1 MISIEK
7 DTRQNN
13 MFSMLHAQGVEIR
26 REYILE
32 DSFEKLYGLGEE
44 IKNRLRI

>member
-1 MISIEK
+1 
-7 DTRQNN
+7 
-13 MFSMLHAQGVEIR
+13 MFSIMHAEGVEIR

-32 DSFEKLYGLGEE
+32 DAFDKLYGLLGD